1 MADYILGS
9 GDLYLLVADAIP
21 EDAQLE
27 TEANKIAHISGGATL
42 TYSSETYEVVD
53 DYNAILGRI
62 ITKEDVTFKTGVLT
76 WDLEVLGRLL
86 ASSAHT
92 AGGEGQPDTLRIG
105 GKSGTGM
112 KKIVVRFIHT
122 MPDGKKLK
130 MTMIGNNDA
139 GMVLTFA
146 KDKETIVD
154 AEIKALSQEDG
165 TLVEITTEK

>member
-27 TEANKIAHISGGATL
+27 TDANKIAHISGGATL
-42 TYSSETYEVVD
+42 TYTNETYEVVD
-53 DYNAILGRI
+53 DFNAILGRI

-76 WDLEVLGRLL
+76 WDLEVLNRLV
-86 ASSAHT
+86 ASSAYT
-92 AGGEGQPDTLRIG
+92 AGGEGQPDTLKIG
-105 GKSGTGM
+105 GQSGTGM
-112 KKIVVRFIHT
+112 KKVVVRFIHT
-122 MPDGKKLK
+122 MPDDKKLK

-139 GMVLTFA
+139 GMELSFV

-154 AEIKALSQEDG
+154 AEIKALSQADG
-165 TLVEITTEK
+165 TLVEITMEK